1 MKEKLNNFLSRK
13 VYMDSAINACL
24 LSFLVTI
31 LFVFLWLMVLA
42 GGWTPLI
49 NTFKFMQIQSVIDR
63 VYVGEAD
70 SETISDMAFA
80 TMIAAL
86 EDRWSYYM
94 TEEQYEDYMQVQTNS
109 YVGIGITL
117 EKTEDSWHI
126 IAVAKDSPAEK
137 AGIVADTY
145 LVEVNGIRL
154 TYEEISE
161 VAAMMRENPDHV
173 SVVIADGEGAET
185 AYALVMEKIYTNP
198 VHYEMLDDSI
208 GYIKMENFDE
218 TMAEEAIK
226 AVETLTSDG
235 AVGLVFDVRNN
246 GGGYLTELCEL
257 LDYLLPEG
265 EIFVSVSEDGKEK
278 ITKSDADCI
287 TLPMMVLVNENSYS
301 AAEFFAAALG
311 EYEAAEI
318 VGTPTTGKNRSQ
330 TNVVLIDGSAVH
342 ISSKR
347 YLTPNRV
354 DLTEQGGLKPDL
366 VIEDGENDPQL
377 KAALELLRK
386 NLTNIS

>member
-145 LVEVNGIRL
+145 LVEVNGVRL
-154 TYEEISE
+154 TDEEISE
-161 VAAMMRENPDHV
+161 VAAMMRENPDLV
-173 SVVIADGEGAET
+173 SVVIADAEGAET
-185 AYALVMEKIYTNP
+185 AYELVMEKIYTNP
-198 VHYEMLDDSI
+198 VYYEMLDDSI

-318 VGTPTTGKNRSQ
+318 VGMPTTGKNRSQ
-330 TNVVLIDGSAVH
+330 TNVLLIDGSAVH